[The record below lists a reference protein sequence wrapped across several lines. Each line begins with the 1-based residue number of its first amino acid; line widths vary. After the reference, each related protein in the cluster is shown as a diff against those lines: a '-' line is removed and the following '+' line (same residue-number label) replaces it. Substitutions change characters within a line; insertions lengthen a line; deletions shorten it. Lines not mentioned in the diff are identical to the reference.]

1 MIVMLFVALLSINFN
16 NIVNASAKNYI
27 TNSNR
32 VDIDIEKYQNF
43 KKMCFAELYWLL
55 YLFLRKYQRILI
67 LNHWLK

>member
-43 KKMCFAELYWLL
+43 KKMCFAELY
-55 YLFLRKYQRILI
+55 
-67 LNHWLK
+67 